1 MDESH
6 KCTVEEKRPEMY
18 IIFKM
23 SKNRQKKKKIYAFY
37 SQGGYY

>member
-23 SKNRQKKKKIYAFY
+23 SKNRQKKKIYAFY